1 MAKVENASIFD
12 INKQAIEKEINAG
25 MEIVA
30 ANYTLKEIGPGE
42 FARLR
47 IQNMEYDIKQYEI
60 VGVGNLLVMDS
71 RDSPS
76 LQMVSFVIT
85 PYYKNLPLF
94 STDYLYTQQK
104 ITFLIEYYDLV
115 QEKDRLYNS
124 FIDRFRAIKDKHRSL
139 PDMELK
145 KCWYDSMRSVCTAKT
160 TSVLQD
166 EEIFAMFTENLK
178 AFIEM
183 EQAYGPLA
191 EDARTAKWRITQDY
205 VDGLVDAGG
214 VSTDV
219 FKAVLGPEKTKAFF
233 NKVFFGTARFRG
245 EWQ

>member
-30 ANYTLKEIGPGE
+30 ANYTLKRSVPASLPGSGYKIWNMILSNM
-42 FARLR
+42 RLSGWESAGHGF
-47 IQNMEYDIKQYEI
+47 QGFTVPAD
-60 VGVGNLLVMDS
+60 G
-71 RDSPS
+71 
-76 LQMVSFVIT
+76 FVCYH